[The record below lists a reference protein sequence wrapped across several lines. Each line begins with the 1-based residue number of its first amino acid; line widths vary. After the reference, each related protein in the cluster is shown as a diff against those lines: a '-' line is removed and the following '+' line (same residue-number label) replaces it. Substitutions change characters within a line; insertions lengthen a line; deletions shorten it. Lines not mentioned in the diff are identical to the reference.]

1 MKKIPDI
8 KHNVL
13 VFAMDDDGDLPVF
26 SQNELTEIRDYVA
39 NWYYVLNVLTAVNN
53 NLINRVMHILLMS
66 IHV

>member
-1 MKKIPDI
+1 MCNVSIVKKIPDI

-39 NWYYVLNVLTAVNN
+39 NWYYVFNV
-53 NLINRVMHILLMS
+53 
-66 IHV
+66 